1 MSTSY
6 HSTAPLVEGMLRTG
20 ATPAAAARYR
30 LSMLATDPARST
42 ITAGVAGERR
52 RGLSERA
59 RFLMATLAASP
70 FLALPVWTALS

>member
-6 HSTAPLVEGMLRTG
+6 YSTAPLVDGMLRTG

-30 LSMLATDPARST
+30 LTTLGTDPARSAFAT
-42 ITAGVAGERR
+42 GERR
-52 RGLSERA
+52 RELSERA
-59 RFLMATLAASP
+59 RFLVATLAASP